1 MYRTWADPTGL
12 GTERGAQPN
21 SRPSRPQGGRADL
34 TASWPVARA
43 VAVGAAKP
51 LPWVEIDIA
60 HACGRTLACEL
71 RALAPLPAFDSA
83 AMDGWAVRGPGPWR
97 VIGHLLAGNESP
109 GALEHGSAVE
119 IATGTWVPVD
129 ADGVLP
135 YETGLLLGSELA
147 GDLPAGLN
155 IRRTGEECAAGTVV
169 LPTGAMLTPAA
180 LGLAAAIGHDRLK
193 VRTRPRV
200 VVLVTGD
207 ELLCRGLPGSG
218 RIRDAIGPILTGAL
232 ESSGGQLVGLEHPG
246 DDAELLCRQIDG
258 ADADVVVTTG
268 ASSVGPADHLPA
280 LLQRLGAQVLID
292 GVTVRPGH
300 PQLLARLP
308 DCRLLIGL
316 PGNPLAAMVGLVTLV
331 QPALAGFVGADLQPL
346 FKVRLAGTIAAAQGA
361 HRLVPVRRSNDSAY
375 PTGHGGAAM
384 LRGAAVADAFA
395 VIPPGADAAHGDQ
408 ISVLALP

>member
-1 MYRTWADPTGL
+1 MHRRLTDLTLL

-21 SRPSRPQGGRADL
+21 GRASRPRGGL
-34 TASWPVARA
+34 TTSWPEARA
-43 VAVGAAKP
+43 LAGDGAKP

-109 GALEHGSAVE
+109 GALEHGSAIE
-119 IATGTWVPVD
+119 IATGTWVPFG

-135 YETGLLLGSELA
+135 YEAGLLLGSELA
-147 GDLPAGLN
+147 GDNPVGLN
-155 IRRTGEECAAGTVV
+155 IRRTAEECAAGTVV
-169 LPTGAMLTPAA
+169 LPTGTLLAPAA
-180 LGLAAAIGHDRLK
+180 LGLAAAIGHDRLV

-200 VVLVTGD
+200 IALVTGD

-218 RIRDAIGPILTGAL
+218 RIRDAIGPILAGAV
-232 ESSGGQLVGLEHPG
+232 ESFGGQLVGLEHPG

-268 ASSVGPADHLPA
+268 ASSVGPAGHLPA

-292 GVTVRPGH
+292 GVAVKPGH
-300 PQLLARLP
+300 SQSFARLL
-308 DCRLLIGL
+308 DGRLLVGL

-331 QPALAGFVGADLQPL
+331 QPVLSGLAGAGLQSPSRA
-346 FKVRLAGTIAAAQGA
+346 RLAGTIAAAQGA
-361 HRLVPVRRSNDSAY
+361 HRLVPVRRSGDSAC

-395 VIPPGADAAHGDQ
+395 VISPGADAAYGDE
-408 ISVLALP
+408 IEILALP

>member
-43 VAVGAAKP
+43 VAVDAAKP

-60 HACGRTLACEL
+60 HACGRALACEL

-155 IRRTGEECAAGTVV
+155 IRRIGEEFAAGTVV

-280 LLQRLGAQVLID
+280 LLQRLGAQVLI
-292 GVTVRPGH
+292 GRCHRQAGAPPAARKVARRPAADRPARQSAGGNGRVGH
-300 PQLLARLP
+300 AGATCVGRVCRRGPATTFQGEACRHHRRRSGRPPAGASAALKRL
-308 DCRLLIGL
+308 GL
-316 PGNPLAAMVGLVTLV
+316 P
-331 QPALAGFVGADLQPL
+331 
-346 FKVRLAGTIAAAQGA
+346 
-361 HRLVPVRRSNDSAY
+361 HRPWGVPRCC
-375 PTGHGGAAM
+375 
-384 LRGAAVADAFA
+384 VA
-395 VIPPGADAAHGDQ
+395 PR
-408 ISVLALP
+408 